1 MIFVHLVVE
10 LHLERP
16 VATQR
21 PLCNCVDHLAAPS
34 HIEYMQHHELELD
47 SSKANLTVEGH

>member
-21 PLCNCVDHLAAPS
+21 PLCNCVEHLAAPS